1 MNYFELTVILAGVL
15 MVLAGCFCLIRTYHL
30 LKIVIGLEVAMK
42 AVTLFFVLAG
52 YMNGNMALSQALV
65 ITIIVI
71 EVVVTLVAAGV
82 SVDLYKKYGT
92 LDVRKLR
99 NLRG

>member
-71 EVVVTLVAAGV
+71 EVVITLVAAGV